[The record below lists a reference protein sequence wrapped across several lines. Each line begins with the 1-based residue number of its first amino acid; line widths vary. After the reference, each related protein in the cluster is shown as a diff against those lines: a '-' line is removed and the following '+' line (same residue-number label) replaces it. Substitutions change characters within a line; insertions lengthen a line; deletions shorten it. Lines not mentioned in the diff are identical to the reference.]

1 MPRLLE
7 PKPGAA
13 TSSGDN
19 HRMSIAAYIKEI
31 GRGKEGARSLSTEQ
45 ARDLFDQVLDGVVTD
60 LEVGAFALAMR
71 IKGETTE
78 ELDGF
83 VQSTLQ
89 RCMPLPAPHPF
100 GAGVVV
106 LPSYNG
112 SRKLPNLTA
121 LLAGHLARA
130 GVAVLVH
137 GPLKDPT
144 RVTTADVWGALGWAK
159 ASTAQGVAQAWQQR
173 LPAFVDI
180 HTLCPGLARLLDV
193 RWTIGLRNPG
203 HTVAKLLTP
212 WPAGVP
218 TVRVVNH
225 THPEYAV
232 SLKGYLA
239 HTQAN
244 ALLMR
249 GTEGEPVA
257 DARRQP
263 RFDVYLRGL
272 HHPALSLQAQEG
284 VLTELPQLPQASDAA
299 STATYIQAVL
309 RGDQALPTAI
319 GAQAQCLRQALGQT
333 EAHP

>member
-1 MPRLLE
+1 
-7 PKPGAA
+7 
-13 TSSGDN
+13 
-19 HRMSIAAYIKEI
+19 MSIAAYIKEI

-45 ARDLFDQVLDGVVTD
+45 AKDLFNQVLDGVASD
-60 LEVGAFALAMR
+60 LEIGAFALAMR
-71 IKGETTE
+71 IKGETAQ

-83 VQSTLQ
+83 VQSTVE
-89 RCMPLPAPHPF
+89 RCMPLPTPQPY
-100 GAGVVV
+100 GSGVVL

-121 LLAGHLARA
+121 LLAAHLARA

-137 GPLKDPT
+137 GPLTDPT
-144 RVTTADVWGALGWAK
+144 RVTTAEVFGALGWA
-159 ASTAQGVAQAWQQR
+159 AAQNAQEVAQAWQQR
-173 LPAFVDI
+173 RPAFVDI

-203 HTVAKLLTP
+203 HTVAKLLSP
-212 WPAGVP
+212 WPANVP

-225 THPEYAV
+225 THPEYAI

-263 RFDVYLRGL
+263 RFDVYLQGVL
-272 HHPALSLQAQEG
+272 DETLSRQPQEG
-284 VLTELPQLPQASDAA
+284 VLTELPELPQASDAA
-299 STATYIQAVL
+299 STSSYIQAVL
-309 RGDQALPTAI
+309 QGELPLPASI
-319 GAQAQCLRQALGQT
+319 GAQAQCLRAALGQA
-333 EAHP
+333 EASA